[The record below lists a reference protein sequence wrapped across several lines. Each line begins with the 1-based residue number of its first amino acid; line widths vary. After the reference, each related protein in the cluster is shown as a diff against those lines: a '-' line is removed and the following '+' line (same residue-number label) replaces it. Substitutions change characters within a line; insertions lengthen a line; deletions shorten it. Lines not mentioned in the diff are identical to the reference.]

1 MVLDTSNCFLICYDS
16 LRELTRQSLWPRVL
30 VYRGKSGL
38 RRVEC
43 QVTPGKRE
51 LMESATE
58 NRPPMIL
65 LNTGKGEKVR

>member
-1 MVLDTSNCFLICYDS
+1 MILCESGLDNRYS
-16 LRELTRQSLWPRVL
+16 QRVL